1 MKLTEPQKNI
11 LSIVVEA
18 TVKTKG
24 KNKGDLKDVISS
36 ESFDGCSFGPLVH
49 LGLVEYHDGVFGGGF
64 VATRKGASLILS
76 L

>member
-1 MKLTEPQKNI
+1 MGLTKPQQNI

-24 KNKGDLKDVISS
+24 KNKGDLKDVVSS
-36 ESFDGCSFGPLVH
+36 DSFDGRSFGALVR
-49 LGLVEYHDGVFGGGF
+49 LGLVEYHDGVFGSGF

-76 L
+76 I